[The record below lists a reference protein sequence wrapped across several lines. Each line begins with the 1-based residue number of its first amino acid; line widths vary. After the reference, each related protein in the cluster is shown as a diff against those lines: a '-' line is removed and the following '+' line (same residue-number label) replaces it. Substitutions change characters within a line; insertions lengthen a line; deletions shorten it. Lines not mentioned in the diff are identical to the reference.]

1 MPSHSDAVDDRA
13 AIASHDRAAIH
24 TDDRAA
30 IDTVRAFNRTVTSR
44 IGALEDHYLG
54 SDRSLGS
61 SRVLWEVEGDGVE
74 VRAIRERLELDSGY
88 LSRLLRGL
96 EREGLVTVAAAASAD
111 SRLRTVRPTDA
122 GRAQRVELDRRS
134 DALAASVLEPLSDGQ
149 RGRLVDA
156 MDTVMRLL
164 EAGLVHVEPAD
175 AASDDA
181 RRCLAAY
188 YDELARRFPGGFD
201 AGRSLHPDTH
211 EFAEPTGLFVL
222 ARLHGRAIGCGA
234 VLFHDDRPAY
244 VKRMWVDD
252 AVRGMGVGRRI
263 LAALEQAARDH
274 GAASV
279 TLETN
284 ASLTEAIAMYR
295 ASGYVE
301 VEPFNDE
308 VYADHWFEKRL

>member
-1 MPSHSDAVDDRA
+1 MDLDRE
-13 AIASHDRAAIH
+13 
-24 TDDRAA
+24 A

-44 IGALEDHYLG
+44 IGALQDHYLG

-61 SRVLWEVEGDGVE
+61 SRVLWEVPDDGVD

-88 LSRLLRGL
+88 LSRLLRSL
-96 EREGLVTVAAAASAD
+96 EREGLVTVVGSAGD
-111 SRLRTVRPTDA
+111 SRVRTVLPTPV
-122 GRAQRVELDRRS
+122 GRAERAELGRRS
-134 DALAASVLEPLSDGQ
+134 DELAASVLAPLSDGQ

-156 MDTVMRLL
+156 MGTVTRLL
-164 EAGLVHVEPAD
+164 EGGLVQVERAD

-188 YDELARRFPGGFD
+188 YSELARRFPQGFD
-201 AGRSLHPDTH
+201 PGRSLHPDTH
-211 EFAEPTGLFVL
+211 EYAEPTGRFVL

-234 VLFHDDRPAY
+234 VLFHDGEPAY
-244 VKRMWVDD
+244 IKRMWVDD

-274 GAASV
+274 GATSV

-301 VEPFNDE
+301 VDAFNDE
-308 VYADHWFEKRL
+308 FYADHWFEKPLTPR

>member
-1 MPSHSDAVDDRA
+1 
-13 AIASHDRAAIH
+13 
-24 TDDRAA
+24 
-30 IDTVRAFNRTVTSR
+30 
-44 IGALEDHYLG
+44 
-54 SDRSLGS
+54 
-61 SRVLWEVEGDGVE
+61 
-74 VRAIRERLELDSGY
+74 
-88 LSRLLRGL
+88 
-96 EREGLVTVAAAASAD
+96 
-111 SRLRTVRPTDA
+111 
-122 GRAQRVELDRRS
+122 
-134 DALAASVLEPLSDGQ
+134 
-149 RGRLVDA
+149 
-156 MDTVMRLL
+156 MRLL
-164 EAGLVHVEPAD
+164 DAGLVQVEPAD

-188 YDELARRFPGGFD
+188 YDELARRFPRGFD
-201 AGRSLHPDTH
+201 PGRSLHPDTH
-211 EFAEPTGLFVL
+211 EFTEPTGLFVL

-234 VLFHDDRPAY
+234 VLFHDDAPAY

-263 LAALEQAARDH
+263 LVALEQAARDH

-308 VYADHWFEKRL
+308 VYADHWFEKPLA

>member
-1 MPSHSDAVDDRA
+1 MASEPTRA
-13 AIASHDRAAIH
+13 AIN
-24 TDDRAA
+24 
-30 IDTVRAFNRTVTSR
+30 TVRAFNRTVTSR
-44 IGALEDHYLG
+44 IGALQDHYLG

-61 SRVLWEVEGDGVE
+61 SRVLWEVPADGVD

-88 LSRLLRGL
+88 LSRLLRSL
-96 EREGLVTVAAAASAD
+96 EREGLVTVVGSAGD
-111 SRLRTVRPTDA
+111 SRVRTVLPTA
-122 GRAQRVELDRRS
+122 VGRAERAELGRRS
-134 DALAASVLEPLSDGQ
+134 DELAASVLAPLSDGQ
-149 RGRLVDA
+149 RNRLVDA

-164 EAGLVHVEPAD
+164 EAGLVQVEPAD

-188 YDELARRFPGGFD
+188 YAELARRFPQGFD
-201 AGRSLHPDTH
+201 PGRSLHPDTH
-211 EFAEPTGLFVL
+211 EYAEPTGLFVL
-222 ARLHGRAIGCGA
+222 ARLHDRAIGCGA
-234 VLFHDDRPAY
+234 VLFHDDAPAY

-301 VEPFNDE
+301 VDAFNDE
-308 VYADHWFEKRL
+308 FYADHWFEKPLT

>member
-1 MPSHSDAVDDRA
+1 
-13 AIASHDRAAIH
+13 
-24 TDDRAA
+24 
-30 IDTVRAFNRTVTSR
+30 
-44 IGALEDHYLG
+44 
-54 SDRSLGS
+54 
-61 SRVLWEVEGDGVE
+61 
-74 VRAIRERLELDSGY
+74 
-88 LSRLLRGL
+88 
-96 EREGLVTVAAAASAD
+96 VTVAAASVD
-111 SRLRTVRPTDA
+111 SRVRTVRPTDA
-122 GRAQRVELDRRS
+122 GRAERADLDRRS
-134 DALAASVLEPLSDGQ
+134 DELAASVLEPLSDGQ
-149 RGRLVDA
+149 RRRLAEA

-164 EAGLVHVEPAD
+164 EAGLVQVEPAD

-188 YDELARRFPGGFD
+188 YDELERRFPSGFD
-201 AGRSLHPDTH
+201 PGRSLHPDTH

-234 VLFHDDRPAY
+234 VLFHERRPAY

-252 AVRGMGVGRRI
+252 AVRGMGVGSRI

>member
-1 MPSHSDAVDDRA
+1 MSRDPALD
-13 AIASHDRAAIH
+13 
-24 TDDRAA
+24 A

-44 IGALEDHYLG
+44 IGALQDHYLG

-61 SRVLWEVEGDGVE
+61 SRVLWEVTDDGVD

-88 LSRLLRGL
+88 LSRLLRSL
-96 EREGLVTVAAAASAD
+96 EREGLVTVVSSTAD
-111 SRLRTVRPTDA
+111 SRVRTVLPTA
-122 GRAQRVELDRRS
+122 VGLAERAELGRRS
-134 DALAASVLEPLSDGQ
+134 DELAASVLAPLSDGQ
-149 RGRLVDA
+149 RTRLVEA
-156 MDTVMRLL
+156 MGTVARLL
-164 EAGLVHVEPAD
+164 EAGLVQVEPAD

-188 YDELARRFPGGFD
+188 YDELARRFPHGFEP
-201 AGRSLHPDTH
+201 GRSLHPDTH
-211 EFAEPTGLFVL
+211 EYAEPTGLFVL

-234 VLFHDDRPAY
+234 VLFHDDAPAY
-244 VKRMWVDD
+244 IKRMWVDD

-274 GAASV
+274 GAPSV

-284 ASLTEAIAMYR
+284 ASLIEAIAMYR

-301 VEPFNDE
+301 VDAFNDE
-308 VYADHWFEKRL
+308 FYADHWFEKPLTPR

>member
-1 MPSHSDAVDDRA
+1 MSPNDPSGE
-13 AIASHDRAAIH
+13 
-24 TDDRAA
+24 A
-30 IDTVRAFNRTVTSR
+30 IDAVRAFNRAVTTR
-44 IGALEDHYLG
+44 VGALEDHYLG
-54 SDRSLGS
+54 SARSLGS
-61 SRVLWEVEGDGVE
+61 SRVLWEVEDDGVD
-74 VRAIRERLELDSGY
+74 VRVIRERLELDSGY
-88 LSRLLRGL
+88 LSRLLRSL
-96 EREGLVTVAAAASAD
+96 EREGLVTVERSAAD
-111 SRLRTVRPTDA
+111 SRVRTVRVTDLGHA
-122 GRAQRVELDRRS
+122 ERAELGRRS
-134 DALAASVLEPLSDGQ
+134 DELAASVLAPLTPRQ
-149 RGRLVDA
+149 RERLVEA
-156 MDTVMRLL
+156 MATVARLL
-164 EAGLVHVEPAD
+164 DAGQIVVEPAD

-201 AGRSLHPDTH
+201 PGRSLHPDTH
-211 EFAEPTGLFVL
+211 EFAEPSGLFVL

-234 VLFHDDRPAY
+234 VLFHDDAPAY
-244 VKRMWVDD
+244 IKRMWVDD

-263 LAALEQAARDH
+263 LEALERAARDH

-308 VYADHWFEKRL
+308 VYADHWFEKPLAPAVG

>member
-1 MPSHSDAVDDRA
+1 MSSPPRAFAADRA
-13 AIASHDRAAIH
+13 ADLAADRG
-24 TDDRAA
+24 A
-30 IDTVRAFNRTVTSR
+30 IDTVRAFNRIVTSR

-61 SRVLWEVEGDGVE
+61 SRVLWEVAGDGVE
-74 VRAIRERLELDSGY
+74 VRTIRERLELDSGY
-88 LSRLLRGL
+88 LSRLLRSL
-96 EREGLVTVAAAASAD
+96 EREGLVTVEAASSAD
-111 SRLRTVRPTDA
+111 SRVRTVQATPA
-122 GRAQRVELDRRS
+122 GRVERAELDRRS

-149 RGRLVDA
+149 RARLVEA
-156 MDTVMRLL
+156 MGTVMRLL
-164 EAGLVHVEPAD
+164 EAGLVQVEPAD

-201 AGRSLHPDTH
+201 PGRSLHPDTH

-234 VLFHDDRPAY
+234 VLFHDDEPAY

-284 ASLTEAIAMYR
+284 ASLTEAVAMYR

-301 VEPFNDE
+301 VEPFNEE

>member
-1 MPSHSDAVDDRA
+1 MSRDHEETVERTLVE
-13 AIASHDRAAIH
+13 R
-24 TDDRAA
+24 
-30 IDTVRAFNRTVTSR
+30 VRAFNRAVTTR
-44 IGALEDHYLG
+44 IGALEEHYLG
-54 SDRSLGS
+54 SARSLGS
-61 SRVLWEVEGDGVE
+61 SRVLWEVEGDGVD
-74 VRAIRERLELDSGY
+74 VRDIRERLELDSGY
-88 LSRLLRGL
+88 LSRLLRAL
-96 EREGLVTVAAAASAD
+96 EREGLVTVGSSPAD
-111 SRLRTVRPTDA
+111 SRVRTVQPTVA
-122 GRAQRVELDRRS
+122 GRAERAELDRRS
-134 DALAASVLEPLSDGQ
+134 DELAASLLAPLSAGQ
-149 RGRLVDA
+149 QQRLVDA
-156 MDTVMRLL
+156 MDTVVRLL
-164 EAGLVHVEPAD
+164 DAALVEIEPAD

-201 AGRSLHPDTH
+201 PGRSLHPDTH

-222 ARLHGRAIGCGA
+222 ARLHGRAVGCGA
-234 VLFHDDRPAY
+234 VLFHDDAPAY

-263 LAALEQAARDH
+263 LAALEQAAHEH

-308 VYADHWFEKRL
+308 VYADHWFEKRLEPVDGAR

>member
-1 MPSHSDAVDDRA
+1 MSSPSGAVAARRA
-13 AIASHDRAAIH
+13 AARAA
-24 TDDRAA
+24 DRGADRGA
-30 IDTVRAFNRTVTSR
+30 IDTVRAFNRIVTSR

-61 SRVLWEVEGDGVE
+61 SRVLWEVAGDGVE
-74 VRAIRERLELDSGY
+74 VRTIRERLELDSGY
-88 LSRLLRGL
+88 LSRLLRSL
-96 EREGLVTVAAAASAD
+96 EREGLVTVEAAASAD
-111 SRLRTVRPTDA
+111 SRVRTVQPTPA
-122 GRAQRVELDRRS
+122 GRVERAELDRRS

-149 RGRLVDA
+149 QARLIEA
-156 MDTVMRLL
+156 MGTVMRLL
-164 EAGLVHVEPAD
+164 EAGLVQVEPAD

-181 RRCLAAY
+181 GRCLAAY
-188 YDELARRFPGGFD
+188 YDELGRRFPGGFD
-201 AGRSLHPDTH
+201 PGRSLHPGTH

-234 VLFHDDRPAY
+234 VLFHDDEPAY

-295 ASGYVE
+295 ASGYVD